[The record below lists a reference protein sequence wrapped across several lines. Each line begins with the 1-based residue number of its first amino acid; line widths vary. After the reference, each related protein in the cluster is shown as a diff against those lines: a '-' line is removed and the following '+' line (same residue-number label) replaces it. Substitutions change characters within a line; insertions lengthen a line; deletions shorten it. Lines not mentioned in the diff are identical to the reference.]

1 MKAKTIT
8 YWLMAVA
15 LTTTIGSCSEDGI
28 PPTSLDATT
37 ITTKSGPGTV
47 TLYWNIPDSA
57 NYYYVRVNYSI
68 PDEGER
74 MKSASVYSDSLQVD
88 NLLARY
94 GAIDFAVCTVSRD
107 GTESET
113 YHISAQA
120 EPAEKTVEVVGE
132 TQLTLSADGLYTD
145 NQEKQEGPIANL
157 IDGKTSTFF
166 HMSWSAPTPFPHYIV
181 VDVQKEI
188 SAFKFAYT
196 TRNNANNDNP
206 KTMNVYASNSFNKT
220 YDTAANGATL
230 IAELDG
236 SQLPSGVSS
245 YTSENY
251 ITGGSYRYI
260 WFEVTSSY
268 SGSKWIALAEL
279 SITELETEIFDPEA
293 ID

>member
-107 GTESET
+107 GTE
-113 YHISAQA
+113 
-120 EPAEKTVEVVGE
+120 KV
-132 TQLTLSADGLYTD
+132 
-145 NQEKQEGPIANL
+145 KPI
-157 IDGKTSTFF
+157 T
-166 HMSWSAPTPFPHYIV
+166 FPHKLNR
-181 VDVQKEI
+181 QKRLLKWLAKP
-188 SAFKFAYT
+188 SLPSRLTGYTLT
-196 TRNNANNDNP
+196 TRR
-206 KTMNVYASNSFNKT
+206 NKKV
-220 YDTAANGATL
+220 L
-230 IAELDG
+230 
-236 SQLPSGVSS
+236 
-245 YTSENY
+245 
-251 ITGGSYRYI
+251 
-260 WFEVTSSY
+260 
-268 SGSKWIALAEL
+268 
-279 SITELETEIFDPEA
+279 
-293 ID
+293 